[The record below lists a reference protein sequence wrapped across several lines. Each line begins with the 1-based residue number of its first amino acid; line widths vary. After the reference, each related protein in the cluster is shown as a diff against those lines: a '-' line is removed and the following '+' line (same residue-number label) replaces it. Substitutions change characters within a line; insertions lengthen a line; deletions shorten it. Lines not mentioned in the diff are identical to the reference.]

1 MHYLRSMSTGEIAQT
16 LGAPERSVKAIIEQG
31 KARLL
36 TIMGM

>member
-1 MHYLRSMSTGEIAQT
+1 MSAHEIAQV

-31 KARLL
+31 RARLL